1 MAYQILVDP
10 IPLTAKYCKVSG
22 NLSVDAPLMHIK
34 RFFRESKS
42 VGRGYQNEEILDP
55 GFTQWGP

>member
-22 NLSVDAPLMHIK
+22 NADTVDAPLM